1 MKKYIKSIALFLSLL
16 MLFNCFSIISFA
28 EENETQVDN
37 PITAPTE
44 EPVKEWHLVDEQEFT
59 TGELIGEVEE
69 LTSLREENI
78 KHFRLSDGT
87 YEAVVYTE
95 PIHRK
100 DENGVW
106 QDIDNTIELKT
117 DANISKYTT
126 QDSRVSFAD
135 RFKADSDLFTLS
147 ENGYSISMQLLNGGN
162 EIDNEIGTTDFV
174 AFDTPTVN
182 NSPSERTETKFNS
195 LEEAKSINN
204 TSSIV
209 YNNIKKNTNI
219 EYILNG
225 NNVKENIIITA
236 PCESYEYIFQITL
249 DGLYAELDGNV
260 IFIKDI
266 ETNQTE
272 YTIPAPYMYDA
283 NGNYS
288 YDVSYTLEQVK
299 DEIYLLVIEADAE
312 WINSE
317 ERAFPVVV
325 DPTVNTTYEGQ
336 DSYVNSSSPNTNYG
350 SDARLWVSDLRTTYI
365 KIDLPPLPDGA
376 TINTAFLYI
385 PYYFS
390 GSTGRM
396 KTGAY
401 RVLSNWAEHSI
412 TYNNAPTLGSYIS
425 YATLSAS
432 TSITQ
437 TTPGTARYSIHSVVR
452 EWYAGTSENYGVA
465 IKREASDTA
474 TNSAVMFKSH
484 EADYEEFS
492 YISINYTYT
501 LPSGVYAFENANL
514 NDYWISVKDDD
525 CLAGNLMQYE
535 QSAIDPTDSDV
546 FDRSRLFKVTQIGTL
561 QRYTIRSMLNNN
573 LSFNIVGDKIVTKEI
588 PSVDAEVPI
597 ADTFYIQWNGDG
609 FTIEP
614 YNSSYILSI
623 TSFSSA
629 DLSYE
634 SDTSDSP
641 EARWLFREY
650 TGQDKRGFML
660 FRPSSWRSTGIV
672 VGTTDTA
679 TLIGWSTYEKAN
691 TLSMEIDSEF
701 EDLATLL
708 WDSSNN
714 QLTLTALSPGRI
726 KFRGQIKHEDG
737 TLMYTGNYEYMIVPQ
752 EGTYYIQNVST
763 DKYVD
768 IEGPS
773 KNSGAI
779 IQQWQYHSGKQEKW
793 NIEHVSDS
801 NGYVRLRSVYSNLYI
816 GVDSTNTASIKQY
829 STQSDYTLWKIDRTA
844 TGNLVFKCK
853 ATESSGLVLSVPFT
867 ANSNGTDLT
876 QVSYVDDE
884 NTRDEWWLTA
894 YKTTLYGVSNSG
906 HDHSSCL
913 ETVKNILQND
923 TFNNVILKTGALSS
937 SECLL
942 DLKNTNIFTSRSH
955 GTIVVWTGTTTAA
968 STGIILND
976 KGGTEKIAL
985 YSHLWGN
992 MTSGSTSIATTDSF
1006 EGLDIALFIGCETA
1020 YDGVAGRNLPAVV
1033 SNQDAEVA
1041 IGFSD
1046 SINCNAANG
1055 WTEDFYMY
1063 LLEGHTVQE
1072 SVDFASC
1079 NQSVSSGLQRA
1090 VICGNGN
1097 LRIK

>member
-37 PITAPTE
+37 SITAPAE
-44 EPVKEWHLVDEQEFT
+44 EPVKEWHLVDEQEIT

-69 LTSLREENI
+69 LISLREENI

-87 YEAVVYTE
+87 YEAVVYNE

-162 EIDNEIGTTDFV
+162 ELDNEIETTDFV

-288 YDVSYTLEQVK
+288 YDVSYTLEQIK
-299 DEIYLLVIEADAE
+299 DEIYLLVVTADAE

-325 DPTVNTTYEGQ
+325 DPTVNSTYEAY
-336 DSYVNSSSPNTNYG
+336 DAYTNSTSPNTNYG
-350 SDARLWVSDLRTTYI
+350 SDIRLWVTNYRTTYI
-365 KIDLPPLPDGA
+365 RFPLPMLPDDA
-376 TINTAFLYI
+376 TINTAFLYM
-385 PYYFS
+385 PYYSSFSS
-390 GSTGRM
+390 GSIQTSVC
-396 KTGAY
+396 
-401 RVLSNWAEHSI
+401 RVLSSWDEYSI
-412 TYNNAPTLGSYIS
+412 TYNNAPTMGTRI
-425 YATLSAS
+425 
-432 TSITQ
+432 TSIMLDASSSIKDSS
-437 TTPGTARYSIHSVVR
+437 PGTAKYGIHSAVR
-452 EWYAGTSENYGVA
+452 EWYNGTYENYGVA
-465 IKREASDTA
+465 IKREESVSA
-474 TNSAVMFKSH
+474 TNSSVVFKSFESNYAEPSH
-484 EADYEEFS
+484 
-492 YISINYTYT
+492 ISINYSYT
-501 LPSGVYAFENANL
+501 LPNGVYAFENASL
-514 NDYWISVKDDD
+514 NDYWISVKDDN
-525 CLAGNLMQYE
+525 CWAGTVMQHE
-535 QSAIDPTDSDV
+535 ESLVDPTDTDV
-546 FDRSRLFKVTQIGTL
+546 FDRSRLFKITRIGTTA
-561 QRYTIRSMLNNN
+561 RYTIRSMLNNN

-588 PSVDAEVPI
+588 PSVDADVPL

-701 EDLATLL
+701 EDSATLL

-829 STQSDYTLWKIDRTA
+829 ST
-844 TGNLVFKCK
+844 
-853 ATESSGLVLSVPFT
+853 
-867 ANSNGTDLT
+867 
-876 QVSYVDDE
+876 
-884 NTRDEWWLTA
+884 
-894 YKTTLYGVSNSG
+894 
-906 HDHSSCL
+906 
-913 ETVKNILQND
+913 
-923 TFNNVILKTGALSS
+923 
-937 SECLL
+937 
-942 DLKNTNIFTSRSH
+942 
-955 GTIVVWTGTTTAA
+955 
-968 STGIILND
+968 
-976 KGGTEKIAL
+976 
-985 YSHLWGN
+985 
-992 MTSGSTSIATTDSF
+992 
-1006 EGLDIALFIGCETA
+1006 
-1020 YDGVAGRNLPAVV
+1020 
-1033 SNQDAEVA
+1033 
-1041 IGFSD
+1041 
-1046 SINCNAANG
+1046 
-1055 WTEDFYMY
+1055 
-1063 LLEGHTVQE
+1063 HT
-1072 SVDFASC
+1072 
-1079 NQSVSSGLQRA
+1079 
-1090 VICGNGN
+1090 
-1097 LRIK
+1097 K